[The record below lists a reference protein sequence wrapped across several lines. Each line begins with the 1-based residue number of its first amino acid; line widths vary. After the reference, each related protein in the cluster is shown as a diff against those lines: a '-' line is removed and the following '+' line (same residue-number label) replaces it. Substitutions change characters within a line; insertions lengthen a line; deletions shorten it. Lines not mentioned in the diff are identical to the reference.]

1 LEVFIGR
8 GVAIGSCSWQLARS
22 SWQFSTLS
30 TIFNNLPLLHLPPF
44 LLIFKKLTFA
54 KKNSRMEKKASE
66 SLVVMTELVLPNDT
80 NNFGNLMGG
89 RLMYWMDIA
98 AALAAMKHC
107 AAPVVTASVD
117 NISFETPIKIG
128 NVVHIEAK
136 VTRAFNSSMEVH
148 MNVWGEDAIQQY
160 RYKSNE
166 AYYTFVALDPNGKP
180 RPINTL
186 VPETED
192 EIKLHEGALR
202 RRQIR
207 LILGGKMKP
216 EDAEELKALFVK

>member
-1 LEVFIGR
+1 MSKIR
-8 GVAIGSCSWQLARS
+8 
-22 SWQFSTLS
+22 
-30 TIFNNLPLLHLPPF
+30 FNNVVQIVF
-44 LLIFKKLTFA
+44 
-54 KKNSRMEKKASE
+54 METKKAAD
-66 SLVVMTELVLPNDT
+66 SLVIMTELVLPNDT
-80 NNFGNLMGG
+80 NTFGNLMGG

-107 AAPVVTASVD
+107 GSPVVTASVD
-117 NISFETPIKIG
+117 NISFEAPIKIG

-136 VTRAFNSSMEVH
+136 VSRVFNSSMEVH
-148 MNVWGEDAIQQY
+148 MKVWGEDAIHQH

-180 RPINTL
+180 KAVNHL
-186 VPETED
+186 VPETE
-192 EIKLHEGALR
+192 EEQKLYESALR

-216 EDAEELKALFVK
+216 ED